1 MMLIDILLHE
11 TKSNIN
17 PSIIKNKDSY
27 TIKNANNEIISKLNY
42 YDYKIKNF
50 DWVLLANLETKPEY
64 RGNGLATKLI
74 NALYNDI
81 TKNTNKGI
89 YLFVRTNNKTAI
101 SLYNKLNFKVVK
113 KYTLKDGE
121 YIIMAKGTADISQF
135 NNMNFS

>member
-27 TIKNANNEIISKLNY
+27 MIKNTNNKIISKLNY

-50 DWVLLANLETKPEY
+50 DWVLLANLETEPEY

>member
-1 MMLIDILLHE
+1 MMLINISIHE

-50 DWVLLANLETKPEY
+50 DWVLLANLETEPEY